1 MNTVSF
7 ALLHSGKVD
16 NFEIL
21 NSYGKARLCSILG
34 NKRLIFLNNV
44 KIKKISFRS
53 NIKSI
58 PLGLFCVSFILR
70 KSSIVFENKHNF
82 SVG

>member
-1 MNTVSF
+1 M
-7 ALLHSGKVD
+7 
-16 NFEIL
+16 
-21 NSYGKARLCSILG
+21 LG